1 MKPANSSKSTCARAS
16 ACTVAIGA
24 LLLSATSGSSAQA
37 TLDLRDALAQLNAG
51 VATRGAAVLDVKLNG
66 QPRGQAWVLV
76 DSTAGVLIDKAALQ
90 RWRVQIAGLTTR
102 EEDGRAYVPVGE
114 IQGARATIDEKK
126 QEVALW
132 LPSETFAP
140 SEHPVRNDAEVLL
153 ELPPWAVFANYSLFG
168 YRDQETSYASGLLE
182 AGLPG
187 PYGVGIASVAA
198 NTVGVEGTTHR
209 VVRLDTY
216 WRYDEPD
223 QTRTYIIG
231 DSFTLQSS
239 WGTAVRFAGLQV
251 ASNFSLQPNLVTYP
265 LQAVSGTAVVPS
277 TVDVLVNGS
286 RVGSQQVDAGPFT
299 LTNVP
304 VVTGTGEVQVIV
316 RDAFGQQQVLTQRFY
331 SSPRLLRAGLSEYS
345 VSAGFM
351 RQNYGLDSFSYEG
364 GLASAYW
371 RHGLTD
377 QVTVETL
384 GNATSAVLNG
394 GAVVGVGIGQWG
406 TVAAG
411 IVGSN
416 GDAGRG
422 QMWLAGYEYFTPRY
436 NFSVRTAHAS
446 DNFRQVADVTIAQV
460 ERLTYAA
467 AGVNMG
473 RAGSLGLGYL
483 SQRHL
488 NEPSTESGTV
498 SYSVGLGRAFLV
510 LSGSR
515 TFAPATATSA
525 FVTLMLPLD
534 PMTTASADVQRTR
547 ADSRTSSVSGA
558 TLQRAVPLDT
568 GWGYRI
574 RATTDGL
581 YEGGLSYAGPY
592 GNYTAEVARLSDDT
606 ATRALVTGGVGWI
619 GGTAF
624 ASKTITESFG
634 LVQVGDSA
642 GIPVYHEG
650 NLVGH
655 TDEHGRAVLP
665 KLYAY
670 MPNRIGIDDRILPID
685 ATVAGSERRVTPF
698 YRSGVQVD
706 FDVRRGK
713 DALVEVRLAN
723 GDPVPTGAEAATS
736 DGRSILVGRG
746 GLLFVENIQEGQ
758 AFTVRSA
765 GKTCEFR
772 LTGRIPDEVLP
783 RLGPFICQ

>member
-1 MKPANSSKSTCARAS
+1 
-16 ACTVAIGA
+16 
-24 LLLSATSGSSAQA
+24 LLLIATSGSSAQT
-37 TLDLRDALAQLNAG
+37 TLALHDALAQLQAG
-51 VATRGAAVLDVKLNG
+51 VATRGPAVLEVKLNG
-66 QPRGQAWVLV
+66 QPRGQAWALI
-76 DSTAGVLIDKAALQ
+76 DRTAGVLIDKSALQ
-90 RWRVQIAGLTTR
+90 RWGVHTTGLAAR
-102 EEDGRAYVPVGE
+102 DEDGRTYVPIGE

-126 QEVALW
+126 QEIALW
-132 LPSETFAP
+132 LPPETFTP
-140 SEHPVRNDAEVLL
+140 SEHAIRDDAEVLL
-153 ELPPWAVFANYSLFG
+153 SPPPWALFANYSLFG
-168 YRDQETSYASGLLE
+168 YRDRETSYASGLLE
-182 AGLPG
+182 AGVPG

-198 NTVGVEGTTHR
+198 NTVGIEGTTHQ

-223 QTRTYIIG
+223 QTRTYVIG
-231 DSFTLQSS
+231 DSFTLPSS
-239 WGTAVRFAGLQV
+239 WGTAVRFAGFQV

-316 RDAFGQQQVLTQRFY
+316 RDAFGQQQVLTQSFY

-345 VSAGFM
+345 VSAGLM
-351 RQNYGLDSFSYEG
+351 RQNYGLDSFDYEG

-371 RHGLTD
+371 RHGVTD

-384 GNATSAVLNG
+384 GNATSSILNG

-406 TVAAG
+406 TVSAG
-411 IVGSN
+411 LVGSN

-436 NFSVRTAHAS
+436 NFSIKTAHAS
-446 DNFRQVADVTIAQV
+446 DNFRQVADIDIAQI

-483 SQRHL
+483 SQRYQ

-498 SYSVGLGRAFLV
+498 SYTVSLGRAFLV

-515 TFAPATATSA
+515 TFSPATATSA
-525 FVTLMLPLD
+525 FATLMLPLD
-534 PMTTASADVQRTR
+534 PLTTGSVDVQRTR

-558 TLQRAVPLDT
+558 TLQRSVPLDT
-568 GWGYRI
+568 GWGYRL

-581 YEGGLSYAGPY
+581 YEGGLSYASPY
-592 GNYTAEVARLSDDT
+592 GNYTFEAARLGDET
-606 ATRALVTGGVGWI
+606 AARALVTGGVGWI
-619 GGTAF
+619 GGTTF
-624 ASKTITESFG
+624 ASKTISESFG
-634 LVQVGDSA
+634 LAQVGDRA

-650 NLVGH
+650 NLVAH
-655 TDEHGRAVLP
+655 TDEHGRAILP

-670 MPNRIGIDDRILPID
+670 MPNRIGIDDRTLPID

-698 YRSGVQVD
+698 YRSGVLVD

-713 DALVEVRLAN
+713 DALVEVRLPN
-723 GDPVPTGAEAATS
+723 GDPLPTGAEATS
-736 DGRSILVGRG
+736 EGRSILVGRG
-746 GLLFVENIQEGQ
+746 GLLFVENVHEGQ

-765 GKTCEFR
+765 GKTCAFQ

-783 RLGPFICQ
+783 RVGPFVCQ